1 MAYVWSPLLSPLSL
15 SLAGQKVLMTLAVD
29 RKGFPPGKL
38 NSPARA
44 PDMAAASS
52 KRHFREPPLTS
63 NLRFPLSKKVEPVT
77 LRIGF
82 SASRSKGK
90 CLLGRFPADS
100 EPLSPRLPNQT
111 PANALPV
118 GSKICQISSWHCLDS
133 TCSDCNVQCEETRSS
148 FCPSRLKV

>member
-1 MAYVWSPLLSPLSL
+1 MVRVQCTTTASITLTAGGICMESAAESAP

-63 NLRFPLSKKVEPVT
+63 NLSVSPYRKKWSLLHFELDF
-77 LRIGF
+77 LRAGAKG
-82 SASRSKGK
+82 SACSADF
-90 CLLGRFPADS
+90 LLIPNPS
-100 EPLSPRLPNQT
+100 LLVSPIRLLLT
-111 PANALPV
+111 R
-118 GSKICQISSWHCLDS
+118 CQLGAKFAKYHHG
-133 TCSDCNVQCEETRSS
+133 TV
-148 FCPSRLKV
+148 